1 MAKIDEGEPLPPV
14 PTYIFDIEM
23 LNGREPEVFCRQP
36 EEDNRREHSGG
47 TPGIGFEGTDD
58 CRQPVPVI
66 EFDYGSIS
74 GECDDEQH
82 AYCVTTV
89 EMLIWLQE
97 PLITS
102 RCAPTDNLFKYK
114 YHILLL
120 ILCPHALGAPT
131 LAELATRLGTT
142 KQTLGKIVADFK
154 LRYPEVQTSW
164 MKSTN
169 SRADQ
174 TEILEGDSR
183 MLYEN

>member
-1 MAKIDEGEPLPPV
+1 
-14 PTYIFDIEM
+14 
-23 LNGREPEVFCRQP
+23 
-36 EEDNRREHSGG
+36 
-47 TPGIGFEGTDD
+47 
-58 CRQPVPVI
+58 
-66 EFDYGSIS
+66 
-74 GECDDEQH
+74 
-82 AYCVTTV
+82 
-89 EMLIWLQE
+89 
-97 PLITS
+97 
-102 RCAPTDNLFKYK
+102 
-114 YHILLL
+114 
-120 ILCPHALGAPT
+120 